1 MHLQERGLS
10 IVFNGEIYNHNA
22 LRDELLGLGFAFRSH
37 SDTEVLLCAYAAW
50 GEDCLTRFNGMFA
63 FALYDAPRQKLFLAR
78 DRTGEKPLFY
88 RLANGSLQF
97 ASELKALLAN
107 PANPRRID
115 AEALDCYL
123 AMGYVPGERCMLQ
136 GFNKLPPH
144 MRCASIYRVVRRRC
158 GVTGNYRSWPPS
170 KRRWMRRFCSMNWKP
185 YWKMLCA
192 ARWWRM
198 YHWVCC

>member
-1 MHLQERGLS
+1 MHCVTSCWAWVSLS
-10 IVFNGEIYNHNA
+10 VRTAIPSV
-22 LRDELLGLGFAFRSH
+22 
-37 SDTEVLLCAYAAW
+37 LCAYAAW

-136 GFNKLPPH
+136 GFNKLPPAH
-144 MRCASIYRVVRRRC
+144 GAAL
-158 GVTGNYRSWPPS
+158 
-170 KRRWMRRFCSMNWKP
+170 RFTEW
-185 YWKMLCA
+185 
-192 ARWWRM
+192 
-198 YHWVCC
+198 